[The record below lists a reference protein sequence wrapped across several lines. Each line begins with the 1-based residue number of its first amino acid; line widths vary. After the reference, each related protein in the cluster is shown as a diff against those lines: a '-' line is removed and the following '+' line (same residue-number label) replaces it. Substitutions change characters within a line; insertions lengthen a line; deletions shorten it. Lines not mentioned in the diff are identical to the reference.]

1 MFEQATGAVMG
12 HLVIKDKMT
21 QEVLR
26 DQKNA
31 VHFGNLSSS
40 IAEALASLDSGHI
53 RYMAFG
59 NGGTTIDSVGG
70 IIYKEPDVSNS
81 RDESASLYSEIF
93 KKEIDQTENNNALP
107 ILGSA
112 GFADIKITVTL
123 DFIETGLVQDS
134 IDRAVS
140 TESDAVF
147 DEIAVYT
154 GSSGIAGSLA
164 NTDEALLVTHVIFN
178 PIQKSANRI
187 LEIDYTIRIQLQ

>member
-1 MFEQATGAVMG
+1 MIDRYTPSVSGFLKITDQETG
-12 HLVIKDKMT
+12 
-21 QEVLR
+21 EVLV
-26 DQKNA
+26 DKENA
-31 VHFGNLSSS
+31 VHFGNLSSA
-40 IAEALASLDSGHI
+40 IAESLSGLDRGHI

-70 IIYKEPDVSNS
+70 ILYKEPDVSNS

-93 KKEIDQTENNNALP
+93 NNEIDQSNDNNTLP
-107 ILGSA
+107 ILGSS

-140 TESDAVF
+140 VNEDAVF

-154 GSSGIAGSLA
+154 GAPGISTALA
-164 NTDEALLVTHVIFN
+164 NSTDALLVTHIVFN
-178 PIQKSANRI
+178 PVQKSQNRI
-187 LEIDYTIRIQLQ
+187 LKIDYTIRIQLQ